1 MKLINLVS
9 KSIFK
14 KSSSNCKYN
23 PSWHP
28 WLSSSHLVFYYYNKR
43 LSAKLNGMN
52 QQRVKKKMKNT
63 IATSVPFEFRNRFAR
78 LSHLSWGTNNTGP
91 LSLYPK
97 PSCRTRARICRW
109 LVERLAVYQESR
121 QVERKRTKRDEE
133 RGLTEQYKKGTRNGC
148 ERGRGAERGYE
159 EKERKKEGWWGW
171 YELFKHVGPTPCVS
185 FSSALGCLRTI
196 SHRMS
201 IVPVRRIHCGTFCR
215 T

>member
-1 MKLINLVS
+1 
-9 KSIFK
+9 
-14 KSSSNCKYN
+14 
-23 PSWHP
+23 
-28 WLSSSHLVFYYYNKR
+28 
-43 LSAKLNGMN
+43 
-52 QQRVKKKMKNT
+52 MKNAIT
-63 IATSVPFEFRNRFAR
+63 TSVPFEFRNRFAR
-78 LSHLSWGTNNTGP
+78 SSHLSWGTNNTGQ
-91 LSLYPK
+91 LSLYSK
-97 PSCRTRARICRW
+97 PSCWTRARICRW

-171 YELFKHVGPTPCVS
+171 YELFKHVGPTLCVS

-201 IVPVRRIHCGTFCR
+201 IVLVRRIHCGTLQSNLASIKIIENVIHLSR
-215 T
+215 L